1 MALGERVRRRR
12 EFLGWSQQDLAN
24 QTGMPQTIIS
34 RIERGVNKNP
44 GADVLK
50 RLATALRC
58 STDWLLEMYDDAPD
72 DISARLLAGASP

>member
-1 MALGERVRRRR
+1 MSIGDRVRQRR
-12 EFLGWSQQDLAN
+12 EALSLSQHDLSAR
-24 QTGMPQTIIS
+24 THIPQTLIS

-58 STDWLLEMYDDAPD
+58 SVDWLLEMYDDAPD
-72 DISARLLAGASP
+72 DISALMPAYASG